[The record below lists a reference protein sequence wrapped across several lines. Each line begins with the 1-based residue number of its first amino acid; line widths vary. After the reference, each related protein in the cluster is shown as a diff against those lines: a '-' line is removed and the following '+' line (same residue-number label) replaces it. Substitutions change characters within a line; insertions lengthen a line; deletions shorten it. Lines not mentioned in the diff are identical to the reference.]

1 MDEVFMCMKH
11 GPVYRLFPGKDPI
24 RVTGSNLPSL
34 HRAKFEEEPVVDK
47 VEEVPVKNE
56 MEPSTA
62 NINEGKFKT
71 VGTDFKSFDPRVL
84 RGE

>member
-1 MDEVFMCMKH
+1 MYVRPTREQRTFIPTP
-11 GPVYRLFPGKDPI
+11 PVAHEGVKKVGVDF
-24 RVTGSNLPSL
+24 VSL
-34 HRAKFEEEPVVDK
+34 DYVANANDVNK
-47 VEEVPVKNE
+47 VEDVPVKDE

-62 NINEGKFKT
+62 NINEGKFRT